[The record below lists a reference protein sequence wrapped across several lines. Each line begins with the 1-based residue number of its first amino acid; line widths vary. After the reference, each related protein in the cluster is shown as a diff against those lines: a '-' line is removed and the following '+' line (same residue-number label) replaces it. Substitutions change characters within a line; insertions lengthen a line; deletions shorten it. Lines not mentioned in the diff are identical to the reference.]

1 MSLLE
6 SLPVELIADILS
18 ETDIQSLINVSHVSR
33 RLRHITLDAGLDP
46 WRRPIIRDLRSGVY
60 SKYLGHL
67 SGHIPRRTWMEI
79 ISTAAADYVL
89 FEATLPH
96 MRESEWE
103 ECFRRRFLPGW
114 IRWKKASSWR
124 ATFQKFVCYFL
135 VPKA

>member
-18 ETDIQSLINVSHVSR
+18 ETDVPSLIIASRVSR

-46 WRRPIIRDLRSGVY
+46 WRRPIIRNLRAGIYDRS
-60 SKYLGHL
+60 LDHL
-67 SGHIPRRTWMEI
+67 SGHISRRTWIEI

-96 MRESEWE
+96 LKESEWE

-124 ATFQKFVCYFL
+124 AAFQKSVFSC
-135 VPKA
+135 